1 MLGGAGVELGGLLCE
16 DDLAMVIVYRA
27 KLNVI
32 TVVMG
37 SALSIE
43 VDLSGVKV
51 SILNLLDAVMDI
63 GKNLMEFVAFIDQ
76 LKGAI

>member
-1 MLGGAGVELGGLLCE
+1 
-16 DDLAMVIVYRA
+16 MVIVYRA